1 MLFCQFSLN
10 KLFYICIKRYNTNMD
25 KRDLTVIENK
35 TMTKDKSEVK
45 KERMLQ
51 TNPIVKKLAKF
62 HHEKAETFSVKDLFK
77 K

>member
-1 MLFCQFSLN
+1 
-10 KLFYICIKRYNTNMD
+10 MD

-35 TMTKDKSEVK
+35 TKTEERPNAK
-45 KERMLQ
+45 KEPSLQ

-62 HHEKAETFSVKDLFK
+62 HYEKTETFSVKDLFK